1 MDNQEEEIVSDSYY
15 NTSNHDTK
23 KLKHC
28 HSVPIQ
34 QKRDTIIINPHTF
47 RLSRSNIHNVEER
60 TCNDSTSS
68 TTLSTRSTPSTL
80 SKTVQSWNVNN
91 DDIKIFPP
99 YLEMER
105 THFII
110 HGSSP
115 YDIANNIST
124 YLKGVAVS
132 TLYDDENAVA
142 HAEFKHELRV
152 LIRLFK
158 KIHEQDNT
166 SMSTRTNTSTCST
179 DGGGGTSY
187 GKDNDC
193 ILVEVVRREGCSAQF
208 HREARR
214 ILHVA
219 QGLDICTLDENDLI
233 MKKVLNVPKE
243 LRREYLNQ
251 FKITDYTATSL
262 T

>member
-1 MDNQEEEIVSDSYY
+1 MDNQEEEIVSDTYN

-34 QKRDTIIINPHTF
+34 QKRDTMIINPHTF
-47 RLSRSNIHNVEER
+47 RLSRSNINNVEER
-60 TCNDSTSS
+60 TCNDSTRS
-68 TTLSTRSTPSTL
+68 TTLSTPSTL
-80 SKTVQSWNVNN
+80 SRTVQSWNVND

-99 YLEMER
+99 YLAMER
-105 THFII
+105 THCII
-110 HGSSP
+110 HGLSP
-115 YDIANNIST
+115 YVIANNIST
-124 YLKGVAVS
+124 YLKGVAAS

-166 SMSTRTNTSTCST
+166 SMSTRTNTSAFST
-179 DGGGGTSY
+179 DGGGGRSC

-208 HREARR
+208 HCEARR
-214 ILHVA
+214 ILHAA
-219 QGLDICTLDENDLI
+219 QGLDICTLDENDLS